1 MIIKSNE
8 KRHGLE
14 VCTVYAVF
22 ESNDINILA
31 KKVQGFR
38 GFAPMFHA
46 HMEVVYVMRGSI
58 KLRIDGFQHTLTS
71 GQMSVCFPYLIHS
84 YDESPEAEAIILL
97 FSPSVVGEFAHKLM
111 QYKPSVPFVEDAS
124 AFLPLLKRIV
134 ACRKTKDS
142 DNELLATAYISAL
155 VGEFLISQ
163 SLDAVENMDFS
174 VAQKILQYCSE
185 HYLEDLS
192 VKQVAQ
198 SLHVSESCVTKTFS
212 SKLNCPFRKYINALR
227 LADAKKL
234 LRSTDRKI
242 IDIMLACGFNNQS
255 RFNALF
261 YEDTGLTP
269 REYRTQQRR

>member
-1 MIIKSNE
+1 MK
-8 KRHGLE
+8 G
-14 VCTVYAVF
+14 VF

-31 KKVQGFR
+31 KQVQGFR
-38 GFAPMFHA
+38 GFTPMFHA
-46 HMEVVYVMRGSI
+46 HMEVVYVLRGSI
-58 KLRIDGFQHTLTS
+58 KLRIDSFQHTLLS
-71 GQMSVCFPYLIHS
+71 GQLSVCFPYLIHS
-84 YDESPEAEAIILL
+84 YEESPDAEAIILL
-97 FSPSVVGEFAHKLM
+97 FSPAVSGGFTRKLM
-111 QYKPSVPFVEDAS
+111 QCKPRVPVVEDAS
-124 AFLPLLKRIV
+124 AFLPLLERIV
-134 ACRKTKDS
+134 ACRLSKNADS
-142 DNELLATAYISAL
+142 ELLATAYISAL
-155 VGEFLISQ
+155 VGELLISQ
-163 SLDAVENMDFS
+163 PLDAVENMDIS

-212 SKLNCPFRKYINALR
+212 AKLNCSFRKYINTLR

-255 RFNALF
+255 RFNSLF

-269 REYRTQQRR
+269 REYRMQQRR